1 MRGSLLPRLAV
12 ALLVLSSTGVVA
24 VSADDPAIQLS
35 SVTVTPDDPTTGE
48 QVTID
53 ATISNLEN
61 SDTIVDVTS
70 LYVRSIGTTE
80 EFARIENVGSISPG
94 GSLSVPISA
103 TFETAGQ
110 KQLDVNLVVQDTNG
124 DYHSYTYPVYVEV
137 SESVVRADL
146 SATATENESETV
158 EVALTN
164 FGNTNL
170 TDVEITAAAGGDVFE
185 RNFARDVSPESSQ
198 VTSFDTSGVV
208 SDTVEFTATY
218 DAAGASHS
226 TSLVTDIN
234 EETQVPGEIRLTA
247 VEVSRTGSGVM
258 IEGDAANL
266 GGTDA
271 DSVLVQ
277 VNETADVHPVSPSGE
292 YFVGG
297 VEASEFATFELTA
310 QTESNA
316 SVVPVTITYIVDNER
331 VTTTQQVDLTATA
344 MAVSPSATPGDSAAT
359 SSGAATS
366 HSGAGEQGGLPLPL
380 LAGGVVLITILLA
393 GVAYRWRSQ

>member
-1 MRGSLLPRLAV
+1 MRRSLLPRLAV

-24 VSADDPAIQLS
+24 VTADDPAIQLS

-80 EFARIENVGSISPG
+80 EFARIEDVGSISPG

-170 TDVEITAAAGGDVFE
+170 TDVEITAAAGGDVFD

-198 VTSFDTSGVV
+198 VTSFDTSDVV

-226 TSLVTDIN
+226 TSLVTDVN

-271 DSVLVQ
+271 NSVLVQ

-316 SVVPVTITYIVDNER
+316 SVVPVTLTYIVDNER
-331 VTTTQQVDLTATA
+331 VTTTQQVDLTDTA
-344 MAVSPSATPGDSAAT
+344 MAVGPNAAPSDSAAT

-366 HSGAGEQGGLPLPL
+366 HSGAGEQGGLSLPL

>member
-24 VSADDPAIQLS
+24 VTADDPAIQLS

-170 TDVEITAAAGGDVFE
+170 TDVEITAAAGGDVFD

-198 VTSFDTSGVV
+198 VTSFDTSDVV

-226 TSLVTDIN
+226 TSLVTDVN
-234 EETQVPGEIRLTA
+234 EEPQVPGEIRLTA

-316 SVVPVTITYIVDNER
+316 SVVPVTLTYIVDNER
-331 VTTTQQVDLTATA
+331 VTTTQQVDLTDTA
-344 MAVSPSATPGDSAAT
+344 MAVGPNTAPADSAAT

-366 HSGAGEQGGLPLPL
+366 HSGAGEQGGLSLPL